1 MVRAV
6 KQLVLLLALSSVPLC
21 LCVRLLQAQNTTDAT
36 KNYHDLNPGMQISF
50 SKQVAPIFQAK
61 CVTCHSKT
69 ANMGGFILSDF
80 DSLMKGGSHGKA
92 IVPGKSKESRLAQMV
107 EGTVQPR
114 MPMSGELEPQE
125 IASIK

>member
-6 KQLVLLLALSSVPLC
+6 KQVILVLAFFSVPLC
-21 LCVRLLQAQNTTDAT
+21 LCGRLLQAQNTTDAT
-36 KNYHDLNPGMQISF
+36 KNYHDLNPGMQVSF

-69 ANMGGFILSDF
+69 ANMGGFVLSDF
-80 DSLMKGGSHGKA
+80 ESLMKGGSHGKA
-92 IVPGKSKESRLAQMV
+92 IVPGKSKESRLQQMV

-114 MPMSGELEPQE
+114 MPMSGELE
-125 IASIK
+125 AA